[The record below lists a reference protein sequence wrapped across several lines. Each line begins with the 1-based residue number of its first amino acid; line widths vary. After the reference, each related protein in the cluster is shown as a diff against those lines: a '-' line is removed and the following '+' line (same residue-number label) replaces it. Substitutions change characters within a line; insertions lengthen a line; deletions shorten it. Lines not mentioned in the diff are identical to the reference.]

1 MHEVHTHGEV
11 MLPVCGRFT
20 AISLA
25 YVDYTPRLRF
35 PLCPAGGVFTALAAL
50 TVKRACLENRELEEL
65 VSSRCPRLKELVLED
80 ITLLSRHHI
89 LSIRIYD
96 RTHLRSYGLTV
107 PPCWMT
113 VVGSNSKLP
122 PQSSRSCPCA
132 YGVWAWTLTSP
143 HPSSPRC
150 TGANPG
156 SIDYFLVFITPIG
169 PWHRIYYTLS
179 TYYKSKATNRQ
190 KIYSQ
195 SHTKDICDMTPQRLA
210 IAQSKNKWWTGIPF
224 QYRTNKTYLLHLFF

>member
-89 LSIRIYD
+89 LSIRSD
-96 RTHLRSYGLTV
+96 SLEKLRVDSATLLDDGRRLQLQVAT
-107 PPCWMT
+107 PELQELSMCLWG
-113 VVGSNSKLP
+113 VGMD
-122 PQSSRSCPCA
+122 A
-132 YGVWAWTLTSP
+132 
-143 HPSSPRC
+143 H
-150 TGANPG
+150 
-156 SIDYFLVFITPIG
+156 
-169 PWHRIYYTLS
+169 
-179 TYYKSKATNRQ
+179 
-190 KIYSQ
+190 
-195 SHTKDICDMTPQRLA
+195 
-210 IAQSKNKWWTGIPF
+210 IAAP
-224 QYRTNKTYLLHLFF
+224 

>member
-1 MHEVHTHGEV
+1 LPWFYSRGVTTGHVCSWLRFASQRLTGELRLWLPLHMHEVHTHGEV

-156 SIDYFLVFITPIG
+156 SIDYFLVFITPISPCEG
-169 PWHRIYYTLS
+169 SRW
-179 TYYKSKATNRQ
+179 
-190 KIYSQ
+190 
-195 SHTKDICDMTPQRLA
+195 
-210 IAQSKNKWWTGIPF
+210 
-224 QYRTNKTYLLHLFF
+224 RTRGG